1 MKDIPM
7 RLLNKL
13 FPKPTP
19 SASVDVTTIRDE
31 RSIIRIET
39 ENGVLSRLYVNGR
52 LYTGQMIADA
62 KNGEIVPAHGEGL
75 QIRYGVLRGAVIT

>member
-1 MKDIPM
+1 M

-13 FPKPTP
+13 FPKPAP

-39 ENGVLSRLYVNGR
+39 RGGVLVRLYVNGR

-62 KNGEIVPAHGEGL
+62 KDSELVPAMGEGL